1 MLIELREGGVV
12 VENEGVE
19 MGVMGWWIIEQNKN
33 FSDLEWDKLSQNS
46 FLVSLP
52 VRWIWSLTNIPKAF
66 YQRWPWFMPIILH
79 SSNLCNPKSGNPE
92 FFFILFSIDGFKSQ
106 LVMVIFFWHFFGFAK
121 LRQSGP
127 GIVLNSPSPLCRN
140 NKADIQDLLPPFK
153 RQPLVTRPW
162 CYCSPN
168 SQTTTKANRA

>member
-52 VRWIWSLTNIPKAF
+52 VR
-66 YQRWPWFMPIILH
+66 
-79 SSNLCNPKSGNPE
+79 
-92 FFFILFSIDGFKSQ
+92 
-106 LVMVIFFWHFFGFAK
+106 
-121 LRQSGP
+121 
-127 GIVLNSPSPLCRN
+127 
-140 NKADIQDLLPPFK
+140 
-153 RQPLVTRPW
+153 
-162 CYCSPN
+162 
-168 SQTTTKANRA
+168 

>member
-52 VRWIWSLTNIPKAF
+52 ARLK
-66 YQRWPWFMPIILH
+66 LH
-79 SSNLCNPKSGNPE
+79 
-92 FFFILFSIDGFKSQ
+92 
-106 LVMVIFFWHFFGFAK
+106 
-121 LRQSGP
+121 
-127 GIVLNSPSPLCRN
+127 
-140 NKADIQDLLPPFK
+140 
-153 RQPLVTRPW
+153 
-162 CYCSPN
+162 PN
-168 SQTTTKANRA
+168 